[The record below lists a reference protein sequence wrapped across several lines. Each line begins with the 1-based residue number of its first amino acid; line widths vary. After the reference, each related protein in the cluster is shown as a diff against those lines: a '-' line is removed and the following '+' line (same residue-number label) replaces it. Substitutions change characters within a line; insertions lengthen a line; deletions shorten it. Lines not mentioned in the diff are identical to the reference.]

1 MPQYSYEAIGN
12 QNKVVRGIAEAER
25 PEDVVTLL
33 RETGL
38 YAYSVRPHK
47 PVTLFRISKRRSVRT
62 ADLVVLT
69 RQFATLLDAGIP
81 VTESLSI
88 LARQTSN
95 NSISTALTRITSEVR
110 GGSSLADAFSKH
122 PGIFDNLFVSM
133 LQAGEMGGNLIQ
145 TMSRLSEHL
154 EKEKKLRD
162 NIKSA
167 ANYPKVVGAFAAVMF
182 VVMMVF
188 MVPSFKGFATEGT
201 EIPAITLFIYSV
213 SDSMRDW
220 WYIWIAAIFLI
231 VFLAMAFF
239 QSRVGNEMW
248 EKRKLRLPL
257 FGSLLS
263 KTVISRFVRTLST
276 LLRGGVPIV
285 RALETSG
292 PTCGS
297 SLVANAVEAAAREIE
312 VGRTISKPLAAS
324 GLFPPM
330 VIEMISIGEET
341 GNLPDMLD
349 KISEFYD
356 EEVETESKRLG
367 TTMEPLLLI
376 LVGGI
381 VGVMLIALYLPM
393 FSSVLS
399 YS

>member
-188 MVPSFKGFATEGT
+188 MVPSFKGFATE
-201 EIPAITLFIYSV
+201 
-213 SDSMRDW
+213 
-220 WYIWIAAIFLI
+220 
-231 VFLAMAFF
+231 
-239 QSRVGNEMW
+239 
-248 EKRKLRLPL
+248 
-257 FGSLLS
+257 
-263 KTVISRFVRTLST
+263 
-276 LLRGGVPIV
+276 
-285 RALETSG
+285 
-292 PTCGS
+292 
-297 SLVANAVEAAAREIE
+297 
-312 VGRTISKPLAAS
+312 
-324 GLFPPM
+324 
-330 VIEMISIGEET
+330 
-341 GNLPDMLD
+341 
-349 KISEFYD
+349 
-356 EEVETESKRLG
+356 
-367 TTMEPLLLI
+367 
-376 LVGGI
+376 
-381 VGVMLIALYLPM
+381 
-393 FSSVLS
+393 
-399 YS
+399 

>member
-1 MPQYSYEAIGN
+1 M
-12 QNKVVRGIAEAER
+12 
-25 PEDVVTLL
+25 
-33 RETGL
+33 
-38 YAYSVRPHK
+38 
-47 PVTLFRISKRRSVRT
+47 
-62 ADLVVLT
+62 
-69 RQFATLLDAGIP
+69 
-81 VTESLSI
+81 TESLSI

-110 GGSSLADAFSKH
+110 AAHRLRMRSVSIR
-122 PGIFDNLFVSM
+122 IFDNLFVSM

-292 PTCGS
+292 PTSGS

>member
-1 MPQYSYEAIGN
+1 
-12 QNKVVRGIAEAER
+12 
-25 PEDVVTLL
+25 
-33 RETGL
+33 
-38 YAYSVRPHK
+38 
-47 PVTLFRISKRRSVRT
+47 
-62 ADLVVLT
+62 
-69 RQFATLLDAGIP
+69 
-81 VTESLSI
+81 
-88 LARQTSN
+88 
-95 NSISTALTRITSEVR
+95 
-110 GGSSLADAFSKH
+110 
-122 PGIFDNLFVSM
+122 
-133 LQAGEMGGNLIQ
+133 
-145 TMSRLSEHL
+145 
-154 EKEKKLRD
+154 
-162 NIKSA
+162 
-167 ANYPKVVGAFAAVMF
+167 
-182 VVMMVF
+182 
-188 MVPSFKGFATEGT
+188 MVPSFKGLQQRT
-201 EIPAITLFIYSV
+201 EIRNHSAIYSV

-248 EKRKLRLPL
+248 EEAPSSAINPL
-257 FGSLLS
+257 I

>member
-1 MPQYSYEAIGN
+1 MPQYSYEAVGS
-12 QNKVVRGIAEAER
+12 QNKVVRGVAEAER
-25 PEDVVTLL
+25 PEDVVSIL

-38 YAYSVRPHK
+38 YTYSIRPHK
-47 PVTLFRISKRRSVRT
+47 PVSFFRIRKRRIVRI

-69 RQFATLLDAGIP
+69 RQFATLLDSGIP
-81 VTESLSI
+81 VTQSLSI
-88 LARQTSN
+88 LARQSSN
-95 NSISTALTRITSEVR
+95 VALSKALARITTEVR
-110 GGSSLADAFSKH
+110 GGSSLAASFGKYTD
-122 PGIFDNLFVSM
+122 IFDELFVSM

-145 TMSRLSEHL
+145 TMTRLSDHL
-154 EKEKKLRD
+154 EKEKKLKD

-167 ANYPKVVGAFAAVMF
+167 ANYPKVVGAFAVVMF

-188 MVPSFKGFATEGT
+188 MVPSFKRFASEGSK
-201 EIPAITLFIYSV
+201 IPTITLLIYQI
-213 SDSMRDW
+213 SDSMRGQ
-220 WYIWIAAIFLI
+220 WYIWLLAIFL
-231 VFLAMAFF
+231 VVVLSTAFF
-239 QSRVGNEMW
+239 NSRTGNEIW

-257 FGSLLS
+257 IGSLVS
-263 KTVISRFVRTLST
+263 KTVISRFVRTLAT

-285 RALETSG
+285 AALETSG
-292 PTCGS
+292 PTSGS
-297 SLVANAVEAAAREIE
+297 LLVGNAVQAAAREIE
-312 VGRTISKPLAAS
+312 VGRTISKPLSAS
-324 GLFPPM
+324 GVFPPM
-330 VIEMISIGEET
+330 VIEMISIGEES

-356 EEVETESKRLG
+356 DEVESESKKLG

-376 LVGGI
+376 VVGGI